1 MVVLP
6 ALTVVVISFPVAV
19 HASILQVLSA
29 DCMSSLTLS
38 SPPVMTSNRGNRRRW
53 CGDATTMTMILGGK
67 MCSIYQTPE
76 EAPCISYVLLKQ
88 RDTKDGADRK
98 HLPSFQS
105 LDWQ

>member
-38 SPPVMTSNRGNRRRW
+38 SPPVMTSNRGN
-53 CGDATTMTMILGGK
+53 I
-67 MCSIYQTPE
+67 
-76 EAPCISYVLLKQ
+76 
-88 RDTKDGADRK
+88 
-98 HLPSFQS
+98 
-105 LDWQ
+105 